1 MMLSCCYSLI
11 FFIWIHKKPEKIN
24 KMQMNDIMIITK
36 YFKCAYFFLFRQ
48 TQESMPGGQMKN
60 FFWLFKVRFHYI
72 ILHVNLS
79 SYNIEFVTKRPTL

>member
-1 MMLSCCYSLI
+1 
-11 FFIWIHKKPEKIN
+11 
-24 KMQMNDIMIITK
+24 MQMNDIMIITK

-79 SYNIEFVTKRPTL
+79 SYTLSLLQKDQLCNLTVFAFDVNVNLHFIYRCA